1 MTRNLCKL
9 PASTSCL
16 FSRRNL
22 LRRTDEGGRRISCPL
37 ARTMKRNLRKQ
48 VLFQLNPPPAEEI
61 HLRWMKSLRDEI
73 QLRGNKRGGFDFI
86 CEADFIRAYIC
97 EADFIR
103 AYICEANCSDFIV
116 LRTISLRTYELH
128 FCTMTTEAKGVT

>member
-1 MTRNLCKL
+1 
-9 PASTSCL
+9 
-16 FSRRNL
+16 
-22 LRRTDEGGRRISCPL
+22 
-37 ARTMKRNLRKQ
+37 MKKHLRKQ

-73 QLRGNKRGGFDFI
+73 PLRGTKGGGFDF
-86 CEADFIRAYIC
+86 IC

-128 FCTMTTEAKGVT
+128 FCTMTTMLHRVFGATP